1 MASGNKYAFE
11 VNKFKDNEKILDS
24 FEDNI
29 SIVEEDSS
37 QVAFESKQFR
47 KLASGLNC
55 TQGPWL
61 NNAAGGLRELT
72 ISSRSIVRRRKES
85 G

>member
-55 TQGPWL
+55 TQGP
-61 NNAAGGLRELT
+61 
-72 ISSRSIVRRRKES
+72 
-85 G
+85 